1 LGGHVLTSVITNAL
15 SVAALVLIGLVIGF
29 RPQADAVQW
38 LLAAGVIGLF
48 TVAMTWISVFFGL
61 GASSPEASGVFPYL
75 LMGLGFVSSAFVP
88 VASMPA
94 GLAAFATYQPMT
106 PIVNCLRKL
115 LLGESAG
122 ADLWLALAWCVG
134 ICVIFWAL
142 SLWVYKRRMS

>member
-1 LGGHVLTSVITNAL
+1 
-15 SVAALVLIGLVIGF
+15 
-29 RPQADAVQW
+29 
-38 LLAAGVIGLF
+38 
-48 TVAMTWISVFFGL
+48 
-61 GASSPEASGVFPYL
+61 
-75 LMGLGFVSSAFVP
+75 MGLGFVSSAFVP